1 MDKKPLTERQQEIL
15 DYIQDYTATQGFAPS
30 IRDICDYFDISSTR
44 GVHRHLETLEEKGYL
59 KRASTPRS
67 IKIIQ
72 ESISDAFSR
81 TVELPMLGFIAAG
94 APIEAIEQQE
104 TMAVPAALVGKRPCY
119 VLRVKGNSMIE
130 DHILNGDF
138 IVVERCETAD
148 NGEVVVALI
157 NNRSEATLK
166 RLYREKDRIRLQPAN
181 SEHKPIYVKDI
192 AIQGKVKG
200 LFRRF

>member
-1 MDKKPLTERQQEIL
+1 MEKKPLTERQQEIL
-15 DYIQDYTATQGFAPS
+15 SYVQDYSAKRGYAPS
-30 IRDICDYFDISSTR
+30 IRDICGHFGISSTR
-44 GVHRHLETLEEKGYL
+44 GVHRHLETLEEKGYM

-72 ESISDAFSR
+72 DISDAFAN

-94 APIEAIEQQE
+94 APIEVMEHQE
-104 TMAVPAALVGKRPCY
+104 TISVPQTLVGKRPCY

-138 IVVERCETAD
+138 IVVEKCDDAD

-166 RLYREKDRIRLQPAN
+166 RIYKEKGRIRLQPAN
-181 SEHKPIYVKDI
+181 SELKPIYVKDV
-192 AIQGKVKG
+192 AVQGRVRG